1 MARPILLLLA
11 VVCLVG
17 PGTTTLA
24 EDDPLELFKTR
35 ITPILNSPRASSCT
49 ECHLSGVDLK
59 NYIGKNQQETFAS
72 LRAAGLI
79 DLNQPDKSKLLEFIQ
94 RAPKN
99 STPIRAEIRK
109 LEYEAFRAWIIAAVK
124 DPKLAAADS
133 SIDQLGP
140 SLPLEVV
147 RHTRQGRVI
156 QSFLENFWSEM
167 GRCASCHSPELNRH
181 KIGKN
186 GFTKEDVDAI
196 SWLVPRNPLATLE
209 KLVDSGH
216 IDLED
221 PQQSIVLTK
230 PAGLVKHGGGPKFAV
245 GSRTDKNFR
254 RFLVDYAAIVN
265 GEYATAEDLPTAP
278 NMVGVVTNQ
287 NLRIIDLPETLHRKL
302 LRVDIYRQV
311 GNGWSEKPWAT
322 AENPIV
328 GPRKMWQS
336 MIFAVAPRGSQRAG
350 QLKPKQP
357 LPGGRY
363 LVRIYVDR
371 HDKTKEDR
379 DYEMGKAEFYG
390 QVEIHGEWKP
400 GYKPPKIVHAPK
412 PAGD

>member
-1 MARPILLLLA
+1 MPREIRLLL
-11 VVCLVG
+11 VVACLVG
-17 PGTTTLA
+17 FGATAFA

-35 ITPILNSPRASSCT
+35 ITPILNSPRPSSCT

-79 DLNQPDKSKLLEFIQ
+79 DVNQPDKSKLLEFIQ
-94 RAPKN
+94 RVPKN
-99 STPIRAEIRK
+99 SSPIRAEVRK
-109 LEYEAFRAWIIAAVK
+109 LEYEAFRAWITAAVK
-124 DPKLAAADS
+124 DPALAAARTTS
-133 SIDQLGP
+133 DQLGP

-156 QSFLENFWSEM
+156 QSFVENIWSEM
-167 GRCASCHSPELNRH
+167 GRCASCHSPELNRQ

-186 GFTKEDVDAI
+186 GFTRESVDAI
-196 SWLVPRNPLATLE
+196 SWIVPRSPLATLE
-209 KLVDSGH
+209 KLVDLGH

-221 PQQSIVLTK
+221 PQQSEVLTK

-254 RFLVDYAAIVN
+254 RFLVDYAAVVN
-265 GEYATAEDLPTAP
+265 GEYATAEDLPATP

-287 NLRIIDLPETLHRKL
+287 NLRIIDLPESLHRKL
-302 LRVDIYRQV
+302 LRVDIYRRV
-311 GNGWSEKPWAT
+311 RGGWSEKPWAT

-336 MIFAVAPRGSQRAG
+336 AIFAVAPRGSERAR
-350 QLKPKQP
+350 QLKPKQA
-357 LPGGRY
+357 LPAGRY
-363 LVRIYVDR
+363 LVKIYVDR
-371 HDKTKEDR
+371 QDKTKEDR

-400 GYKPPKIVHAPK
+400 GYKPPKIVHAP
-412 PAGD
+412 

>member
-1 MARPILLLLA
+1 MPRGNRLLLA
-11 VVCLVG
+11 VAFLVG
-17 PGTTTLA
+17 LGAPAFA

-35 ITPILNSPRASSCT
+35 ITPILNSPRPSSCT

-79 DLNQPDKSKLLEFIQ
+79 DVNQPDKSKLLEFIQ

-99 STPIRAEIRK
+99 GSPIRAEVRK
-109 LEYEAFRAWIIAAVK
+109 LEYEAFRAWITAAVK
-124 DPKLAAADS
+124 DPTLAAARTTS
-133 SIDQLGP
+133 DQLGP

-147 RHTRQGRVI
+147 RHTRQSRVI
-156 QSFLENFWSEM
+156 QSFVENIWSEM
-167 GRCASCHSPELNRH
+167 GRCASCHSPELNRN

-186 GFTKEDVDAI
+186 GFTRESLDAI

-221 PQQSIVLTK
+221 PQESEFLTK

-254 RFLVDYAAIVN
+254 RFLDDYAAIVN
-265 GEYATAEDLPTAP
+265 GEYASAEDLPRTP
-278 NMVGVVTNQ
+278 DMVGVVTNQ
-287 NLRIIDLPETLHRKL
+287 NLRIIDLPETLNRKL
-302 LRVDIYRQV
+302 LRVDIYRRV

-336 MIFAVAPRGSQRAG
+336 MVFAVAPRESERAR
-350 QLKPKQP
+350 QLKPKQA
-357 LPGGRY
+357 LPAGRY
-363 LVRIYVDR
+363 LIKIYVDR
-371 HDKTKEDR
+371 QDKTKKDR
-379 DYEMGKAEFYG
+379 DYVMGKAEFYG

-400 GYKPPKIVHAPK
+400 GGKPPKIVHAPR
-412 PAGD
+412 PVRG

>member
-1 MARPILLLLA
+1 MTRRICLLLVA
-11 VVCLVG
+11 ICLG
-17 PGTTTLA
+17 GISITAFA
-24 EDDPLELFKTR
+24 EDDPLDLFKTR
-35 ITPILNSPRASSCT
+35 ITPILNSPRPSSCT

-79 DLNQPDKSKLLEFIQ
+79 DVNQPDKSKLLEFIQ
-94 RAPKN
+94 RAPRN
-99 STPIRAEIRK
+99 SSPIRAEVRK
-109 LEYEAFRAWIIAAVK
+109 LEYEAFRAWITAAVK
-124 DPKLAAADS
+124 DPTLAAARTTS
-133 SIDQLGP
+133 DQLGP

-156 QSFLENFWSEM
+156 QSFVENIWSEM
-167 GRCASCHSPELNRH
+167 GRCASCHSPELNRQ

-186 GFTKEDVDAI
+186 GFTRESLDAI

-216 IDLED
+216 VDLED
-221 PQQSIVLTK
+221 PHESEFLTK

-254 RFLVDYAAIVN
+254 RFLDDYAAIVN
-265 GEYATAEDLPTAP
+265 GEYATAKDLPTSP

-302 LRVDIYRQV
+302 LRVDIYRRV
-311 GNGWSEKPWAT
+311 GSGWSEKPWAT

-336 MIFAVAPRGSQRAG
+336 AIFAVAPRGSERAR
-350 QLKPKQP
+350 QLKPKQA
-357 LPGGRY
+357 LPAGRY
-363 LVRIYVDR
+363 LVKIYVDR
-371 HDKTKEDR
+371 QDKTKKDR

-400 GYKPPKIVHAPK
+400 GYKPPKILHAP
-412 PAGD
+412 